1 MKETS
6 HNILFSTAKKLF
18 FKFGLRRVSVEEI
31 CKKAIV
37 SKMTFYRNFNNKEH
51 IAVIILNDFLDESFE
66 KYKNIMSENI
76 SFGKK
81 VEKLILNDKNYID
94 QLGPEFINDVYNY
107 KNTIFSEII
116 EKTDKLF
123 YEELRKDFK
132 LAQKNGD
139 LRKDTTVD
147 FYIYMMDSIKEKMSD
162 NELKKFYQD
171 EKAMLMDLTNFF
183 FYGIMAK

>member
-132 LAQKNGD
+132 LAQKFFL
-139 LRKDTTVD
+139 LRNYGKV
-147 FYIYMMDSIKEKMSD
+147 
-162 NELKKFYQD
+162 
-171 EKAMLMDLTNFF
+171 NFKR
-183 FYGIMAK
+183 IRQ